1 MMKVLLLHGKES
13 QPGGRKA
20 QAIQAAGHD
29 LVNPDLRFDWDEAVQ
44 IAQRAFDLHNPD
56 VVVGSS
62 RGGAIA
68 INIDTRGAPR
78 VLIAPAWNMFG
89 SENSVSSNTTILHC
103 KEDRVVPYEDSVDIA
118 ARTGS
123 KLICVGRSHRM
134 SDSEAL
140 EALVDQLG

>member
-1 MMKVLLLHGKES
+1 MKVLLLHGKES

-20 QAIQAAGHD
+20 RAIQEAGHE
-29 LVNPDLRFDWDEAVQ
+29 LINPDLRLDWDEAVDT
-44 IAQRAFDLHNPD
+44 AQRAFDLHNPD

-89 SENSVSSNTTILHC
+89 SENAVASNTVILHC
-103 KEDRVVPYEDSVDIA
+103 KEDKIVPYEDSVDIS
-118 ARTGS
+118 ARTGA

-140 EALVDQLG
+140 TALVDQLD

>member
-1 MMKVLLLHGKES
+1 MKVLLLHGKES

-20 QAIQAAGHD
+20 QAIQSAGHE
-29 LVNPDLRFDWDEAVQ
+29 LVNPDLRFDWDEAIQ